1 LPYYIKNKA
10 ICKDIYCRKFI
21 ALSAVNLLPYQRKF
35 IALSAVNLLPY
46 QRKFIA
52 LWFR

>member
-1 LPYYIKNKA
+1 
-10 ICKDIYCRKFI
+10 
-21 ALSAVNLLPYQRKF
+21 LPYQRKF